1 MKNDYITKAR
11 AIIEKVTSQT
21 AVSYLSNDLVL
32 KEYIVFCANLYNFLP
47 EISDTMFEDFYR
59 SVLLNQSLAGLEQ
72 SYPEIIYDVDIL
84 GETMEEY
91 KSTIFCSF
99 HFASYRLVNLYLVQQ
114 NISFDLV
121 VATKPFEEQGAT
133 FYEINRY
140 AKRLYGTNANFRILN
155 AETKSGFM
163 EALKTLKSG
172 GNLLF
177 YIDGNT
183 GVGSNKDSSNLVEID
198 FLKSKLMSRT
208 GIAFLS
214 HHTSSR
220 IIPVIARRNQQF
232 KHSITFYDKI
242 VPNADVGKDIN
253 VKCITQNIFDTF
265 QSHIKGNYQ
274 DWECWLYL
282 EKFVNHDREFDH
294 SAAEI
299 NKPLSYNK
307 ARYGVA
313 NFGDNFFL
321 FDRLRYSFIP
331 TSSVFYESFLKD
343 ELLFPKSIIS
353 KLIEKNILTNI

>member
-1 MKNDYITKAR
+1 MKNDYITKAQ

-21 AVSYLSNDLVL
+21 AVSYLSNELL

-47 EISDTMFEDFYR
+47 EISSDAFEDFYR

-72 SYPEIIYDVDIL
+72 SYPELIYDVDIL
-84 GETMEEY
+84 GETMGEY

-133 FYEINRY
+133 FYQINHY

-198 FLKSKLMSRT
+198 FLKSTLMSRT

-214 HHTSSR
+214 YHTNSR
-220 IIPVIARRNQQF
+220 IIPVIAKRNQQF
-232 KHSITFYDKI
+232 KHSISFYDEI
-242 VPNADVGKDIN
+242 IPNTDLCKEIN
-253 VKCITQNIFDTF
+253 VRYITQSIFKTF
-265 QSHIKGNYQ
+265 QSHIKENYQ
-274 DWECWLYL
+274 HWECWLYL
-282 EKFVNHDREFDH
+282 EKFVNHNRESDYIL
-294 SAAEI
+294 AEI
-299 NKPLSYNK
+299 DKPLTYNK
-307 ARYGVA
+307 ARYGVT
-313 NFGDNFFL
+313 NFADNFFL
-321 FDRLRYSFIP
+321 FDRFRYSFIP
-331 TSSVFYESFLKD
+331 TSSAFYDAFLKD

-353 KLIEKNILTNI
+353 KLIEKNILINI